1 MNMETISKD
10 IFDNTVPATD
20 QLKGSNEVCFFGDSD
35 ADFKVIFIGNSI
47 TRHRPYPDIGWERD
61 CGMAASSI
69 ANDYV
74 HICLNE
80 LRAIYGKVSACI
92 AQCAA
97 WEREYNSDTILEEKY
112 TQARDFA
119 ADIVVVRIGENT
131 RRELLEKH
139 GYKDAFDKMVRFFAS
154 DPNAKVVVTGMFWRD
169 TYLEEAMRSVADE
182 NGYCFVKI
190 DDLGDDDSMK
200 ALGLFE
206 HHGVAI
212 HPGDLG
218 MKNIADRIMSAARGI
233 L

>member
-1 MNMETISKD
+1 MQM
-10 IFDNTVPATD
+10 
-20 QLKGSNEVCFFGDSD
+20 
-35 ADFKVIFIGNSI
+35 
-47 TRHRPYPDIGWERD
+47 RGW
-61 CGMAASSI
+61 
-69 ANDYV
+69 
-74 HICLNE
+74 
-80 LRAIYGKVSACI
+80 
-92 AQCAA
+92 
-97 WEREYNSDTILEEKY
+97 
-112 TQARDFA
+112 
-119 ADIVVVRIGENT
+119 
-131 RRELLEKH
+131 RELDFLYVVGEAYVDHPSFGHAIISRVLEKH